1 MRPTPN
7 PSHGRGDRKR
17 YMGKNKDIKE
27 AKAEQPSPGE
37 SMAGLEVFKIGRLGK
52 AHGVKGEVTFMFDD
66 DIFDRADADYL
77 ILEVDGI
84 LVPFFMEEYRFRTDS
99 TALVKFDG
107 IDTQERARELTN
119 CDVYFPRAL
128 ADDDEELTYASLA
141 GFSLVD
147 AVSGKTVGR
156 IASIDDQTAN
166 ILFELEDGTLVPAHE
181 ELIAGIDKQQRQIM
195 ITLPEGILDL

>member
-1 MRPTPN
+1 M
-7 PSHGRGDRKR
+7 
-17 YMGKNKDIKE
+17 
-27 AKAEQPSPGE
+27 
-37 SMAGLEVFKIGRLGK
+37 
-52 AHGVKGEVTFMFDD
+52 
-66 DIFDRADADYL
+66 
-77 ILEVDGI
+77 
-84 LVPFFMEEYRFRTDS
+84 
-99 TALVKFDG
+99 
-107 IDTQERARELTN
+107 
-119 CDVYFPRAL
+119 YFPRAL